1 MLSFCSMG
9 RYFIILFR
17 DFFAAVAKLSD
28 LTFTPLK
35 LWKLSAQ
42 WADTVLCYLS
52 AQWAGTLFCYLSA
65 QWADTLLRI
74 LPFSAFVTHVKNHLF
89 KEILN
94 ISNSI
99 SLNSS
104 SLVLETNIIWNTEH
118 FKFNLSELNSSSLV
132 LETNIIWD
140 QYYITLET
148 WFLDYST
155 ASFYIHY
162 SSSYLKKPKTETSC
176 WSMAS
181 WTGEKWHGGMSNP
194 RISAAAFR
202 SVVFCSCLCFA
213 VKMLQNVF
221 NVFKISVCCLYHIS
235 IFFFTYI
242 LGQIIAMTFSAR
254 RLYGIDF
261 LK

>member
-9 RYFIILFR
+9 IYFILLFR

-42 WADTVLCYLS
+42 WADTVLCYFS

-74 LPFSAFVTHVKNHLF
+74 LPFTAFVTHVKNHLF

-99 SLNSS
+99 S
-104 SLVLETNIIWNTEH
+104 
-118 FKFNLSELNSSSLV
+118 LNSSSLV

-181 WTGEKWHGGMSNP
+181 WVEVIW
-194 RISAAAFR
+194 
-202 SVVFCSCLCFA
+202 
-213 VKMLQNVF
+213 
-221 NVFKISVCCLYHIS
+221 
-235 IFFFTYI
+235 
-242 LGQIIAMTFSAR
+242 
-254 RLYGIDF
+254 
-261 LK
+261 

>member
-1 MLSFCSMG
+1 MGIYFTLSFCSMG
-9 RYFIILFR
+9 RYFIKLFR

-42 WADTVLCYLS
+42 WADTVLCYFS

-74 LPFSAFVTHVKNHLF
+74 LPFTAFVTHVKNHLF

-99 SLNSS
+99 S
-104 SLVLETNIIWNTEH
+104 
-118 FKFNLSELNSSSLV
+118 LNSSSLV

-181 WTGEKWHGGMSNP
+181 WTELNWTELKICWMLPLKCWLINQH
-194 RISAAAFR
+194 R
-202 SVVFCSCLCFA
+202 SGLNVGKFDRVHTEILQTPA
-213 VKMLQNVF
+213 VYRFVMN
-221 NVFKISVCCLYHIS
+221 
-235 IFFFTYI
+235 
-242 LGQIIAMTFSAR
+242 G
-254 RLYGIDF
+254 
-261 LK
+261 